1 MLEFEE
7 NYEICNCKKVTIY
20 DITDAIINQNAST
33 LRKIQEITTA
43 GTECRHCIFPEGDFG
58 KIKKKIYCK
67 DILNKVKKGLENG

>member
-1 MLEFEE
+1 MFEFEE

-20 DITDAIINQNAST
+20 DITNAIINQNAST
-33 LRKIQEITTA
+33 LREIQDLTVA